1 VPNPREIPHISV
13 LRARP
18 LDCLLKPLVFEPLE
32 ETPPSSQTPVV
43 FETAARDSAVP
54 SKPRSQKARPSLA
67 HRLAPVAI
75 LPLLFAV
82 LAGFWLKSVDSRG
95 VAKAS
100 PSEAKPV
107 EYMDLGGDDGVEML
121 SLCPENMSLVIRDK
135 MRVCVDRWEASLVEV
150 KNGVE
155 TPHSPYVTP
164 NTWQSTVKYKA
175 VSVPGVV
182 PQAYVSKY
190 QAQIACTNA
199 GKRLCRAEEW
209 KVACEGPTKTTYPYG
224 DKEDRKACNTHGKN
238 PLPLLLG
245 SSKTFM
251 WGDAMHHPLL
261 NTFPGTLAKTGEF
274 EKCANEYGLHDM
286 VGNLHEWTADGDFR
300 GGYYR
305 DDKSNAPGCR
315 YRTSAHGPTY
325 SDYSTGFRCC
335 ADPH

>member
-1 VPNPREIPHISV
+1 M
-13 LRARP
+13 
-18 LDCLLKPLVFEPLE
+18 FEPLE
-32 ETPPSSQTPVV
+32 EAPPSSQTPVV
-43 FETAARDSAVP
+43 FETASRDSAVP
-54 SKPRSQKARPSLA
+54 SKRRRPSLA
-67 HRLAPVAI
+67 HRLAPVAL
-75 LPLLFAV
+75 LPILFAV
-82 LAGFWLKSVDSRG
+82 LAAFWLKSVSTRG
-95 VAKAS
+95 VAKAA
-100 PSEAKPV
+100 PPEPQPV
-107 EYMDLGGDDGVEML
+107 EMLGYDGDDLELL
-121 SLCPENMSLVIRDK
+121 SLCPPNMALVVRDK
-135 MRVCVDRWEASLVEV
+135 LRVCVDRWEASIVEV

-164 NTWQSTVKYKA
+164 NTWQANVQYKA
-175 VSVPGVV
+175 VSQPNVV

-190 QAQIACTNA
+190 QASIACTNA
-199 GKRLCRAEEW
+199 GKRLCKGEEW
-209 KVACEGPTKTTYPYG
+209 RAACEGPNKTTYPYG
-224 DKEDRKACNTHGKN
+224 DKEDRRACNTHGKN

-274 EKCANEYGLHDM
+274 DKCQNDFGVYDM
-286 VGNLHEWTADGDFR
+286 VGNVHEWTADGDFR

-315 YRTSAHGPTY
+315 YRTTAHGPTY